1 MTLQTSGP
9 ISLGDIRDEF
19 NSTATGLIS
28 LQNYYRGGRHVPAT
42 RGAQRFGVFGQPEIQ
57 RVPYSGTRSNVVT
70 SLQDEIISLSF
81 LSGFNSGLPSG
92 QYPSTGGFAITNLGS
107 VTHSEDDSYSWP
119 TGSGTLH
126 GVSGITYTAG
136 GGASSSRSAVE
147 ATITNNT
154 GATIDLSNARLR
166 VLINT
171 TSVPSGGAT
180 SPHVFIRD
188 ANGDI
193 AFSASTSVSGTG
205 NDEGIDRQISVSA
218 DAQWAN
224 GESLTIYILESF
236 STQLPF
242 TYSVSSVEMSFSQD
256 PFIASTGPTSYSF
269 NIDNDATVF
278 TGGGFSALGTRTA
291 VIRATGN
298 FSDNRWDLR
307 DGGTSADSSVSF
319 SSWNAWVGNWL
330 RINPSGSGNAFTEGV
345 VRITVTLGTGN
356 TATFNVTSTNGGT
369 ETHAYEVGSIVSQTG
384 TPNTSGNISV
394 VFLGESNELTGTFS
408 ANANATTA
416 LNNIRTAILN
426 AGYPGVTVS
435 TPASASEATSFSGT
449 IPTRDGSAVG
459 SNEWDLRSNTSHQ
472 GASANTRV
480 EYSTWN
486 DFVGNYLHLSTTSS
500 NEETIYRYD
509 DYGNRTVELTI
520 GSATATFNVTDV
532 TAAGTFGSNSH
543 PILVLGSIVSQTGTP
558 PTSGSLDYEL
568 SADIQTVGVEIDTN
582 QSTNISQTVVMT
594 ANGGNATRAILTAQ
608 DGQGGSG
615 VLSTYTV
622 TDYSGNQV
630 TAFTSSVTDSSMSD
644 EATVVTNIVNA
655 INNNVETP
663 IDFMAVGDQTNNRVT
678 LTAQSNSP
686 LDLSDQGLDIQVT
699 INPSSTG
706 SLNFQI
712 MGMEDLSV
720 PGILRDYISGPVSY
734 TSLDD
739 AASQIVSLLDA
750 DPDLSAVH
758 VISSSGIVL
767 NIQSSTMRLSSSS
780 VQWDGT
786 TNISVVDNTG
796 GGEVVDNNT
805 PTPDVTSGYES
816 RSTELWSVTAVH
828 GSGNG
833 NFSIGTITQTQAG
846 AFDQPARDTRENI
859 NESIPTSGV
868 ITLTDFYGTANDP
881 ADAPHDQ

>member
-42 RGAQRFGVFGQPEIQ
+42 RGAVRAAITGQAETQ

-81 LSGFNSGLPSG
+81 LSGFNSGLPFG

-107 VTHSEDDSYSWP
+107 VTHSEDDDYSWP

-136 GGASSSRSAVE
+136 GGAGSSRSAAQ

-154 GATIDLSNARLR
+154 GATIDLSNARVR
-166 VLINT
+166 ILINT
-171 TSVPSGGAT
+171 TSVPSDGDT
-180 SPHVFIRD
+180 SPQVFIRD
-188 ANGDI
+188 SNGDI
-193 AFSASTSVSGTG
+193 AFSPRLFVSGTG
-205 NDEGIDRQISVSA
+205 NDEGVDRQISVSA

-224 GESLTIYILESF
+224 GESITIYIFEF
-236 STQLPF
+236 SSAELPF

-269 NIDNDATVF
+269 TIDNDATVF

-319 SSWNAWVGNWL
+319 SSWNDWVGNWL

-345 VRITVTLGTGN
+345 FRITVTLGTGN

-449 IPTRDGSAVG
+449 IPTRDTASVG
-459 SNEWDLRSNTSHQ
+459 SNEWDLRSSTSHL
-472 GASANTRV
+472 GGSSNTRV

-532 TAAGTFGSNSH
+532 TAAGTFGSNNH
-543 PILVLGSIVSQTGTP
+543 PVLVLGSIVSQTGTP

-615 VLSTYTV
+615 ELSTYTV
-622 TDYSGNQV
+622 SDYSGNQV
-630 TAFTSSVTDSSMSD
+630 TTFTSSVTDSSMSD

-655 INNNVETP
+655 INTNVETP
-663 IDFMAVGDQTNNRVT
+663 IDFMAAGDQTNNRIT
-678 LTAQSNSP
+678 LTAQSNAP
-686 LDLSDQGLDIQVT
+686 LDQADQGMDIR
-699 INPSSTG
+699 INADPMLASASFQFSITG
-706 SLNFQI
+706 LIDVDTGASRSFFANI
-712 MGMEDLSV
+712 
-720 PGILRDYISGPVSY
+720 GPV
-734 TSLDD
+734 TSDEE
-739 AASQIVSLLDA
+739 AATAMVTALDA
-750 DPDLSAVH
+750 DPDLEGVDIASGTTG
-758 VISSSGIVL
+758 ISINVL
-767 NIQSSTMRLSSSS
+767 SDSHR
-780 VQWDGT
+780 WDGT
-786 TNISVVDNTG
+786 VSLSSISTVEVIDNTG
-796 GGEVVDNNT
+796 GGEITTNNANT
-805 PTPDVTSGYES
+805 VTGSSGYES

-833 NFSIGTITQTQAG
+833 NLTIGTITQTQAG
-846 AFDQPARDTRENI
+846 RYEQPARDTVEDI
-859 NESIPTSGV
+859 NESIPTSGT
-868 ITLTDFYGTANDP
+868 ITLTDFYGTANNP
-881 ADAPHDQ
+881 ADAPHNQ